1 MTGTRMNRIVLLVLA
16 GAVAL
21 AIAAVGIAATPG
33 DRARGSGTAG
43 PCIVEGPLIG
53 ICLVERDFRFSA
65 ITTPKGD
72 VHGTYSDRVA
82 SGPRLRGD
90 VTCLEV
96 DGNTAVFGGVLTGG
110 DPALEGTRFN
120 VWVVDNG
127 PPGSAPPD
135 LISPVLIDA
144 DSDPAFLLCDTTVSP
159 VGYLAVTS
167 GDIRVTDGS
176 VP

>member
-1 MTGTRMNRIVLLVLA
+1 MNR
-16 GAVAL
+16 VAL
-21 AIAAVGIAATPG
+21 VFAAGVIALTSAAVGFAATPG

-65 ITTPKGD
+65 FTTPPGA

-82 SGPRLRGD
+82 GGARARGR

-96 DGNTAVFGGVLTGG
+96 DGNTAVFGGVLTGS
-110 DPALEGTRFN
+110 DPALEGIRFN

-127 PPGSAPPD
+127 DPGSTPPD
-135 LISPVLIDA
+135 LISPVLIDV
-144 DSDPAFLLCDTTVSP
+144 DDPTFVLCGTTVSP
-159 VGYLAVTS
+159 VGYLAVTD
-167 GDIRVTDGS
+167 GDLTVTDGS
-176 VP
+176 AP